1 MSKYLFAVFPQK
13 CENSC
18 SCYYNDQYVANVY
31 NCSKKSLHLLP
42 MDNLPGNGP
51 RDTNWMCIKN
61 AGLLSLLHVPY
72 YLNKLKF
79 LDVSN
84 NLIANITHA
93 FIDDLTKIPITWLDL
108 SSNRLRSIS
117 RQFMSISTLKVL
129 ILKDNIFLCSCELA
143 HMYEW
148 MSNISRIEVDEHI
161 PSKVAPGLLETEVC
175 IENDLAP
182 NTTNIH
188 GMEHDL
194 VLPKKSYINAIV
206 CRPVR
211 PTSDAG
217 SQVHIPKLMITMIG
231 ISIGILGLLIVFSLV
246 VRKKLGLD
254 KTKNDDIDEDIERMN
269 FDAFVSYW

>member
-1 MSKYLFAVFPQK
+1 
-13 CENSC
+13 
-18 SCYYNDQYVANVY
+18 
-31 NCSKKSLHLLP
+31 

-51 RDTNWMCIKN
+51 RDTNWLCIKN

-93 FIDDLTKIPITWLDL
+93 FIEDLTKIPITWLDL
-108 SSNRLRSIS
+108 SSNRLPSIS

-129 ILKDNIFLCSCELA
+129 ILMDNNFLCSCELL
-143 HMYEW
+143 HMYKW
-148 MSNISRIEVDEHI
+148 MSNISRTEVDEHV
-161 PSKVAPGLLETEVC
+161 PSQVEPVILETEVC

-206 CRPVR
+206 CRPVIIR
-211 PTSDAG
+211 PTSGAG
-217 SQVHIPKLMITMIG
+217 SQVHIPKLMITMIV
-231 ISIGILGLLIVFSLV
+231 ISLGILGLSMVFSLV
-246 VRKKLGLD
+246 VRKKMCLA
-254 KTKNDDIDEDIERMN
+254 KTKNDEIDEDIERMN